1 MRYRSRNALNL
12 KVGIKTMEISELHFL
27 VAEDHEFQRKTLVL
41 ALKSLGA
48 KHVLEAADGRA
59 ALDYFSDLSE
69 PIDIIICDLEM
80 PNMDGM
86 EFIRHVGNAG
96 APVSIILTSGMER
109 NVISSVETM
118 TRAYGINLLGAIEK
132 PATPQKLRDLIK
144 RHGQNAPRAAT
155 GPKID
160 IPEQEIVAA
169 LKQRQFEPYFQPKVE
184 LQTGNVVGA
193 ESLARWRHPQ
203 RGILAPGEFIKLIG
217 QKGLMDELTWAML
230 EKSAIACVAWHRQGW
245 PLTVSVNLSL
255 TSLEDPACAD
265 RITQTVE
272 KRGLAPRHMTL
283 EITESAAMTNVAP
296 CLEGL
301 ARLRMKGFGLSID
314 DYGTGYSSMQQL
326 GRIPFTELKIDQSF
340 VTDCAAHPQHRV
352 ILESSI
358 DMARKLGLKTVAE
371 GVETRGDWNLLKEL
385 GCGIAQGYFIARPM
399 SAADFL
405 EWVPEWAP
413 LD

>member
-1 MRYRSRNALNL
+1 MD
-12 KVGIKTMEISELHFL
+12 IPDLHYL
-27 VAEDHEFQRKTLVL
+27 VAEDHEFQRKTLVM

-59 ALDYFSDLSE
+59 ALDYFSDLTE
-69 PIDIIICDLEM
+69 QIDIIICDLEM

-86 EFIRHVGNAG
+86 EFIRHVGNSG

-109 NVISSVETM
+109 SVISSVETM
-118 TRAYGINLLGAIEK
+118 TREYGINLLGAIEK
-132 PATPQKLRDLIK
+132 PATPQKLRELIE

-160 IPEQEIVAA
+160 IPKEEIIAG
-169 LKQRQFEPYFQPKVE
+169 LQQRQFEPFFQPKVE
-184 LQTGNVVGA
+184 LQSGNVVGA

-203 RGILAPGEFIKLIG
+203 HGIVAPGQFIKLIELN
-217 QKGLMDELTWAML
+217 GLMDELTWAML
-230 EKSAIACVAWHRQGW
+230 ENSASACVAWHRLGW

-255 TSLEDPACAD
+255 TSLEDPVCAD
-265 RITQTVE
+265 RITQIVE
-272 KRGLAPRHMTL
+272 KGGLAPRHMTL
-283 EITESAAMTNVAP
+283 EVTESAIMGNVAA
-296 CLEGL
+296 CLEAL

-340 VTDCAAHPQHRV
+340 VTNSAAHPQHRI

-358 DMARKLGLKTVAE
+358 DMARKLGLKIVAE

-385 GCGIAQGYFIARPM
+385 GCGIAQGYFIAKPM
-399 SAADFL
+399 SSAGFL
-405 EWVPEWAP
+405 EWVPEWKP
-413 LD
+413 PD